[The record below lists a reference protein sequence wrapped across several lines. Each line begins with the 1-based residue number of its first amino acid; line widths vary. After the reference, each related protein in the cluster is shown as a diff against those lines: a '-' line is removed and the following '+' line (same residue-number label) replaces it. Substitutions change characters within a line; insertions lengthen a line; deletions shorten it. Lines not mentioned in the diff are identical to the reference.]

1 MTDSP
6 ATPIHTEPAPTPEG
20 RFALLFSGGLDT
32 TLEVVERM
40 KTHREAHLLT
50 FNNGYCIN
58 TQGGIRRASEMK
70 DRFGPERVVGSLINT
85 KPLMQTIL
93 EDFKALW
100 REYRSPLIVDMGCKM
115 AAVTELILYAKKNN
129 IEEISDGAAVEQT
142 QIFLQHPEFSA
153 HVKPLISTYG
163 LRFLRPIL
171 FDMNR
176 EKKIAMLNEL
186 GFDRGS
192 KTLEKLHIT
201 SQLKHQPFCLVG
213 FSTFFFTSPLRKI
226 PLIQRYGLPMDQAK
240 QLWDALLPRATAYL
254 DARLAEA

>member
-1 MTDSP
+1 MTPETAPDTTHPSP
-6 ATPIHTEPAPTPEG
+6 ESEG

-58 TQGGIRRASEMK
+58 TKGGVRRAGEMK
-70 DRFGPERVVGSLINT
+70 DRFGDDRIFDLLINT

-93 EDFKALW
+93 HDFKALW
-100 REYRSPLIVDMGCKM
+100 KEYRSPLIIDMGCKM

-153 HVKPLISTYG
+153 HVKPLISAYG
-163 LRFLRPIL
+163 LRFLKPLL
-171 FDMNR
+171 FDMGR
-176 EKKIAMLNEL
+176 EDKIAMLNAL
-186 GFDRGS
+186 DFDGAGAKYWPWWERHYPECERWPVQ
-192 KTLEKLHIT
+192 KEKDPGEAFKSGVNIREWV
-201 SQLKHQPFCLVG
+201 KA
-213 FSTFFFTSPLRKI
+213 
-226 PLIQRYGLPMDQAK
+226 GLPRGLK
-240 QLWDALLPRATAYL
+240 
-254 DARLAEA
+254 

>member
-1 MTDSP
+1 MDSHT
-6 ATPIHTEPAPTPEG
+6 ATPSASPTLETG
-20 RFALLFSGGLDT
+20 KKFVLLFSGGLDS

-58 TQGGIRRASEMK
+58 TKGGIRRASEMK
-70 DRFGPERVVGSLINT
+70 DRFGTDRIIDSLINT

-93 EDFKALW
+93 GDFKALW

-115 AAVTELILYAKKNN
+115 ASVTELILYAKENG
-129 IEEISDGAAVEQT
+129 IEEISDGASVDQT
-142 QIFLQHPEFSA
+142 QVFIQHPEFSA
-153 HVKPLISTYG
+153 HIKPLISAHG

-171 FDMNR
+171 FDMSR
-176 EKKIAMLNEL
+176 EEKMAKLKTL

-213 FSTFFFTSPLRKI
+213 FSTFFFTSP
-226 PLIQRYGLPMDQAK
+226 
-240 QLWDALLPRATAYL
+240 
-254 DARLAEA
+254 

>member
-1 MTDSP
+1 MDSHT
-6 ATPIHTEPAPTPEG
+6 ATSSATPTPETG
-20 RFALLFSGGLDT
+20 KKFVLLFSGGLDS

-50 FNNGYCIN
+50 FNNGYCVN
-58 TQGGIRRASEMK
+58 TQGSLRRASEMK
-70 DRFGPERVVGSLINT
+70 DRFGANRIIDSLVNT

-115 AAVTELILYAKKNN
+115 ASVTELILYAKNN
-129 IEEISDGAAVEQT
+129 DIEEISDGASVGQT
-142 QIFLQHPEFSA
+142 QVFIQHPEFSA
-153 HVKPLISTYG
+153 HVKPLITSYG
-163 LRFLRPIL
+163 LRFLQPLL
-171 FDMNR
+171 FDMDR
-176 EKKIAMLNEL
+176 SEKIAMLEEL

-192 KTLEKLHIT
+192 KVLEKLHIT

-226 PLIQRYGLPMDQAK
+226 PLVQRYDLPMNQAK
-240 QLWDALLPRATAYL
+240 ELWDALLPRATAYL

>member
-1 MTDSP
+1 MNSHT
-6 ATPIHTEPAPTPEG
+6 ATPSASPTLETG
-20 RFALLFSGGLDT
+20 KKFVLLFSGGLDS

-50 FNNGYCIN
+50 FNNGYCVN
-58 TQGGIRRASEMK
+58 TQGSLRRASEMK
-70 DRFGPERVVGSLINT
+70 DRFGADRIIDSLINT

-115 AAVTELILYAKKNN
+115 ASVTELILYAKNN
-129 IEEISDGAAVEQT
+129 DIEEISDGASVDQT
-142 QIFLQHPEFSA
+142 QVFIQHPEFSA
-153 HVKPLISTYG
+153 HIKPLISSHG
-163 LRFLRPIL
+163 LRFLRPVL
-171 FDMNR
+171 FDIGR
-176 EKKIAMLNEL
+176 EEKIAMLKEL

-201 SQLKHQPFCLVG
+201 SQLKHQPFCLIG

-226 PLIQRYGLPMDQAK
+226 PLVQRYDLPMDRAK
-240 QLWDALLPRATAYL
+240 ELWDALLPRATAYL
-254 DARLAEA
+254 NARLAEE

>member
-1 MTDSP
+1 MDSDTSAAS
-6 ATPIHTEPAPTPEG
+6 ATQAPETGKP
-20 RFALLFSGGLDT
+20 FVLLFSGGLDS

-40 KTHREAHLLT
+40 KTHGEAHLLT

-58 TQGGIRRASEMK
+58 TQGSLRRASELK
-70 DRFGPERVVGSLINT
+70 DRFGTKRIIDSLIDT

-93 EDFKALW
+93 KDFKVLW

-115 AAVTELILYAKKNN
+115 ASVTELILYAKKNG
-129 IEEISDGAAVEQT
+129 IEEISDGASVDQT
-142 QIFLQHPEFSA
+142 QIFIQHPEFSA
-153 HVKPLISTYG
+153 HIKPLISAHG
-163 LRFLRPIL
+163 LRFLRPVL
-171 FDMNR
+171 FDIGR
-176 EKKIAMLNEL
+176 EEKIAKLKSL

-226 PLIQRYGLPMDQAK
+226 PLVQRYDLPMDQAK
-240 QLWDALLPRATAYL
+240 ALWDALLPRATAYL